1 MLISGILILARST
14 GRVLLVK
21 RSSKVRNPNVW
32 SIPGGLVEYGESI
45 VEGAL
50 RETLEEVGFDGP
62 YLDLLYLFTHKKG
75 EAEFTTYLG
84 IVEDEFDPLLNWESS
99 DAGWFDPSF
108 ATLPHP
114 LHPGLRSLWIH
125 RSDVIE
131 DIATAVR
138 RGRRTA

>member
-62 YLDLLYLFTHKKG
+62 YLDLLYLFTRERG
-75 EAEFTTYLG
+75 EVDFTTYLG

-108 ATLPHP
+108 AALPHP